1 MNIKDNLRELLKTIP
16 SDVKL
21 VAVSKT
27 QPVADIL
34 CAYNAGQRLFGENKV
49 QELTEKKALLPS
61 DIQWH
66 MIGHL
71 QTNKVKHIAPFV
83 SLIHSVDSLK
93 LLAEINKEAVKN
105 GRIIDCLL
113 EIHIASEESKFGLTI
128 EKARELLLS
137 ENYNTMNNVRICGVM
152 GMASFVNDMDV
163 VRQEFRL
170 LASTFHRFKTEFFT
184 GSDYF
189 TEISMGMSSDYPV
202 AIEEGSTMVRVGTAI
217 FGDRVYL

>member
-1 MNIKDNLRELLKTIP
+1 MNIKDNLSELLKTIP

-34 CAYNAGQRLFGENKV
+34 CAYNAGQRIFGENKV
-49 QELTEKKALLPS
+49 QELAEKKAMLPS

-71 QTNKVKHIAPFV
+71 QTNKVKYIAPFV

-105 GRIIDCLL
+105 GHIIDCLL

-163 VRQEFRL
+163 VRQEF
-170 LASTFHRFKTEFFT
+170 
-184 GSDYF
+184 
-189 TEISMGMSSDYPV
+189 
-202 AIEEGSTMVRVGTAI
+202 
-217 FGDRVYL
+217 